1 MGFTESTHDKY
12 GDARGESIER
22 VIELFYA
29 AIRLIFLVIDAPSR
43 AGGRCLGRENY
54 SRSAEKLA
62 WPPINHTL
70 PTSRLSSV
78 RKPKRIVFFRW
89 ERGGMMMKHGH
100 AKRVINSCPSCVSP
114 FYSLSARSTER
125 EREKIIW
132 DETRQGLIHAMQQES
147 LINACFFQ
155 RSRFHLFGTFKRERV
170 ESV

>member
-62 WPPINHTL
+62 WPPINHAQISPL
-70 PTSRLSSV
+70 PDCRPS
-78 RKPKRIVFFRW
+78 
-89 ERGGMMMKHGH
+89 
-100 AKRVINSCPSCVSP
+100 ANSCGS
-114 FYSLSARSTER
+114 Y
-125 EREKIIW
+125 
-132 DETRQGLIHAMQQES
+132 
-147 LINACFFQ
+147 FFVDT
-155 RSRFHLFGTFKRERV
+155 GGEG
-170 ESV
+170 